1 MLEENKK
8 HEELEHDE
16 MTMEELYAASFKDL
30 RPGSV
35 VDGVIVKIMGNEVLV
50 DIGYKAEGIVSLNE
64 FHNSDELKE
73 GDSVRVLLES
83 TDDQEGLVKLS
94 KIKADYI
101 EAWGILEDKY
111 HKDMVISGTIKKRVK
126 GGFIVNIGVPAFL
139 PASQLDVKLVKDL
152 DAYVG
157 EKIDVKI
164 LKMNKKRRNIVV
176 SRRVILEESY
186 KKMKE
191 EMDNKIHA
199 GAILPG
205 RVKNITNFG
214 AFIDLGGIDG
224 LLHMNDITWKKISH
238 PTDVLAVGQDV
249 NVKVL
254 DYDEKNNRIS
264 LSLKELEKNP
274 WDILEEKFKD
284 GDVVEGTV
292 VSIVEYGA
300 FVEIVPGVEGLVH
313 ISEMSWDKNLKTPAQ
328 ILNEG
333 DKIEVMI
340 LKMDV
345 ENHKVSLGI
354 KQVDGDPW
362 EKIRDDFS
370 EGDIVEGEIKNIT
383 DFGAFVEIVPGVEGL
398 LHVSDIS
405 WERVEKPQDVL
416 KVGDTVKVMILKI
429 NEDERKVALGI
440 KQTLPNPWDE
450 MMSDFK
456 VGDVVKV
463 TVSKITKNN
472 AICKMENGIE
482 GFLAISQLDT
492 KHVEKVDDVVNVGDE
507 IEVKIIKIQKNDRKI
522 DFSIKALKQD
532 TEKQILDEIKGEAGN
547 HDKVSLKDVIEQEMM
562 DNLAGE
568 PEKKTKAAPKKKAAK
583 KVEPVEETPEETPEE
598 TKETGDEEKKE
609 D

>member
-370 EGDIVEGEIKNIT
+370 EGDVVEGEIKNIT

-405 WERVEKPQDVL
+405 WERVDKPQDVL
-416 KVGDTVKVMILKI
+416 NVGDTIKVMILKI

-450 MMSDFK
+450 MMSDYK
-456 VGDVVKV
+456 VGDVVTV

-507 IEVKIIKIQKNDRKI
+507 IEVKIIKIQKNERKI

-547 HDKVSLKDVIEQEMM
+547 HDKVSLKDVIEQEMV
-562 DNLAGE
+562 DNIAGE
-568 PEKKTKAAPKKKAAK
+568 TEKKTKAAPKKKAAK
-583 KVEPVEETPEETPEE
+583 KKSEDETPVETPEEAEE
-598 TKETGDEEKKE
+598 DGGEEKKE

>member
-370 EGDIVEGEIKNIT
+370 EGDVVEGEIKNIT

-405 WERVEKPQDVL
+405 WERVDKPQDVL
-416 KVGDTVKVMILKI
+416 NVGDTIKVMILKI

-450 MMSDFK
+450 MMSDYK
-456 VGDVVKV
+456 VGDVVTV

-507 IEVKIIKIQKNDRKI
+507 IEVKIIKIQKNERKI

-532 TEKQILDEIKGEAGN
+532 TEKQILDEIKGESGN
-547 HDKVSLKDVIEQEMM
+547 HDKVSLKDVIEQEMV
-562 DNLAGE
+562 DNIAGE
-568 PEKKTKAAPKKKAAK
+568 TEKKTKAAPKKKAAK
-583 KVEPVEETPEETPEE
+583 KKSEDETPVETPEEAEE
-598 TKETGDEEKKE
+598 DGGEENKE

>member
-370 EGDIVEGEIKNIT
+370 EGDVVEGEIKNIT

-405 WERVEKPQDVL
+405 WERVDKPQDVL
-416 KVGDTVKVMILKI
+416 NVGDTIKVMILKI

-450 MMSDFK
+450 MMSDYK
-456 VGDVVKV
+456 VGDVVTV

-507 IEVKIIKIQKNDRKI
+507 IEVKIIKIQKNERKI

-532 TEKQILDEIKGEAGN
+532 TEKQILDEIKGESGN
-547 HDKVSLKDVIEQEMM
+547 HDKVSLKDVIEQEMV
-562 DNLAGE
+562 DNIAGE
-568 PEKKTKAAPKKKAAK
+568 TEKKTKAAPKKKAAK
-583 KVEPVEETPEETPEE
+583 KKSEDETPVETPEEAEE
-598 TKETGDEEKKE
+598 DGGEEKKE

>member
-370 EGDIVEGEIKNIT
+370 EGDVVEGEIKNIT

-405 WERVEKPQDVL
+405 WERVDKPQDVL
-416 KVGDTVKVMILKI
+416 NVGDTIKVMILKI

-450 MMSDFK
+450 MMSDYK
-456 VGDVVKV
+456 VGDVVTV

-507 IEVKIIKIQKNDRKI
+507 IEVKIIKIQKNERKI

-547 HDKVSLKDVIEQEMM
+547 HDKVSLKDVIEQEMV
-562 DNLAGE
+562 DNIAGE
-568 PEKKTKAAPKKKAAK
+568 TEKKTKAAPKKKAAK
-583 KVEPVEETPEETPEE
+583 KKSEDETPAETPEEAEE
-598 TKETGDEEKKE
+598 DGGEEKKE

>member
-370 EGDIVEGEIKNIT
+370 EGDVVEGEIKNIT

-405 WERVEKPQDVL
+405 WERVDKPQDVL
-416 KVGDTVKVMILKI
+416 NVGDTIKVMILKI

-450 MMSDFK
+450 MMSDYK
-456 VGDVVKV
+456 VGDVVTV

-507 IEVKIIKIQKNDRKI
+507 IEVKIIKIQKNERKI

-547 HDKVSLKDVIEQEMM
+547 HDKVSLKDVIEQEMV
-562 DNLAGE
+562 DNIAGE
-568 PEKKTKAAPKKKAAK
+568 TEKKTKAAPKKKTAK
-583 KVEPVEETPEETPEE
+583 KKSEDETPVETPEEAEE
-598 TKETGDEEKKE
+598 DGGEEKKE